1 MVMAKDWID
10 RIPIAGACGLA
21 LLLAACATTSPES
34 ESALDQA
41 RGAVQRLEA
50 DPLAAQTAGQSLQEA
65 RNALAAAESAERQH
79 KSTDEVVHLSYL
91 ARREADI
98 GEAVIAEHRAD
109 NAMAQAQSQ
118 REHVL
123 LEAREHE
130 AAQARAQAAQAQ
142 QAAQESQQQA
152 QQSQQQAQAS
162 QQQAQASEQQAQASQ
177 QQAAQ
182 AKQQLED
189 MQAKETARGMML
201 TLGNVLFDTAGDTL
215 KPGADEMIGRLSQ
228 FLQNYPNIKIRIEG
242 YTDSRGSDSYN
253 QALGQRRAEAVA
265 TALEGRG
272 IDASRIQAVSR
283 GKSAPVASNDTPAG
297 RQQNRRVEIIFSDS
311 KGQFLS
317 G

>member
-10 RIPIAGACGLA
+10 CTRLAGACGLA

-50 DPLAAQTAGQSLQEA
+50 DPLAAQTAGQALQEA

-79 KSTDEVVHLSYL
+79 KSTDEVVHLSYV

-98 GEAVIAEHRAD
+98 GEAVIAEQRAD

-123 LEAREHE
+123 LEARERE
-130 AAQARAQAAQAQ
+130 AAQARTQAAQAQ
-142 QAAQESQQQA
+142 EAAQESQQQALESQQQA

-162 QQQAQASEQQAQASQ
+162 E

-189 MQAKETARGMML
+189 MQAQQTARGMML

-253 QALGQRRAEAVA
+253 QALGQRRAESVA
-265 TALEGRG
+265 TALESRG